1 MEEIMQT
8 IMLHIEA
15 IVLQFGY
22 VGIFLATVIEST
34 FVPIPAEVTMIP
46 AGILVAKGE
55 LNYWITLMAST
66 AGVIVGSIINYFVGL
81 KFGRTLVVRYGKY
94 VMLKEHHLHSTEM
107 FFKRYGRAAV
117 FLGRLLL
124 GVKHYIAFVAGVAKM
139 NFQLFTIYT
148 SFGALIWMLIL
159 LQAGYMSHTEGGT
172 GNSALHQI
180 QTIVMIVIGVSLVAW
195 LVKKKLMNHHK

>member
-1 MEEIMQT
+1 MEELMQT
-8 IMLHIEA
+8 IMTQIEA

-22 VGIFLATVIEST
+22 VGIFIATLIEST

-55 LNYWITLMAST
+55 LNYWMTLTVST
-66 AGVIVGSIINYFVGL
+66 AGVIAGSVINYFVGL
-81 KFGRTLVVRYGKY
+81 KFGRTLFVRFGKY

-124 GVKHYIAFVAGVAKM
+124 GVKHYIAFVAGIAKM

-148 SFGALIWMLIL
+148 SFGAVIWMFIL
-159 LQAGYMSHTEGGT
+159 LQAGYMSHHEGGD
-172 GNSALHQI
+172 GSSAVHQV
-180 QTIVMIVIGVSLVAW
+180 QNIVMIVIGVSAVAW
-195 LVKKKLMNHHK
+195 FVKKRLMRHQD